1 LYIYLNSSLCKKKK
15 DPFKCLKY
23 YFFHFTVKID
33 EKFKFHLSSVAGNY
47 IHTVRR
53 IMTHTMYYNQEFC
66 EQTYFTKQITIG
78 YEKMA
83 HTV

>member
-1 LYIYLNSSLCKKKK
+1 
-15 DPFKCLKY
+15 
-23 YFFHFTVKID
+23 
-33 EKFKFHLSSVAGNY
+33 
-47 IHTVRR
+47 
-53 IMTHTMYYNQEFC
+53 MTHTMYYNQEFC